1 MKFKK
6 ILIIAILLTLPI
18 LALAQVSFPKPVG
31 LLNDFAKALN
41 TDTYFQLNSLLNE
54 LHQKTN
60 VEFAV
65 LIVDNMQG
73 LDRDTYAVEIFKEW
87 GIGSKKDEGLLFL
100 LAIQERE
107 TKVEVGY
114 ELEGLIN
121 DSKAGRILDEYA
133 MPSFRQ
139 NDFQTGI
146 KNATIAFAQLIAEDK
161 GITLTG
167 SKSVRKEQKQDDD
180 EVSNFTLFIILG
192 VIVFLTIITKGRF
205 LYWLLFALSRGGMG
219 SRGGGSSGGGGFGGF
234 GGGSSGGGGA
244 GRRF

>member
-1 MKFKK
+1 
-6 ILIIAILLTLPI
+6 
-18 LALAQVSFPKPVG
+18 
-31 LLNDFAKALN
+31 
-41 TDTYFQLNSLLNE
+41 
-54 LHQKTN
+54 
-60 VEFAV
+60 
-65 LIVDNMQG
+65 
-73 LDRDTYAVEIFKEW
+73 
-87 GIGSKKDEGLLFL
+87 
-100 LAIQERE
+100 
-107 TKVEVGY
+107 
-114 ELEGLIN
+114 
-121 DSKAGRILDEYA
+121 

-180 EVSNFTLFIILG
+180 EVSNFTLLLYWG
-192 VIVFLTIITKGRF
+192 HCFLTIITKGRF